1 VIDRTFCAIK
11 HKSLLHCAMHS
22 VRVIDHNM
30 NCDRS
35 QYRCAPLGARAHPQT
50 HFLTHEYNRSH
61 FIVRSSALGKEGH
74 VTYNRSLFPHFPLT
88 SPYAVYSSTPLT
100 TLSQLHLHSPHSYP
114 PPTTTHSRSS
124 ATTPLPTAGHQ
135 LSPTLAH
142 FLYSPFSPFL
152 HILSITLH
160 FLKDFSAFN
169 NYNLYTL
176 TTTICVYRLQLSSML
191 DFYCFAGGW
200 AILEVVLHHLGWE
213 LCTTYSTKVLTNT

>member
-22 VRVIDHNM
+22 VRVIDHNV

-88 SPYAVYSSTPLT
+88 SPLRRVLLYTPHH
-100 TLSQLHLHSPHSYP
+100 TLPASPAL
-114 PPTTTHSRSS
+114 PTL
-124 ATTPLPTAGHQ
+124 LPTANHHSQSLVGHHT
-135 LSPTLAH
+135 P
-142 FLYSPFSPFL
+142 
-152 HILSITLH
+152 
-160 FLKDFSAFN
+160 
-169 NYNLYTL
+169 
-176 TTTICVYRLQLSSML
+176 LQATSS
-191 DFYCFAGGW
+191 
-200 AILEVVLHHLGWE
+200 HLP
-213 LCTTYSTKVLTNT
+213 

>member
-1 VIDRTFCAIK
+1 
-11 HKSLLHCAMHS
+11 MHS
-22 VRVIDHNM
+22 VRVIDHNV

-124 ATTPLPTAGHQ
+124 ATTPHCRPPALTY
-135 LSPTLAH
+135 LSTFSLFPIFSLLAH
-142 FLYSPFSPFL
+142 FVHHSPFPQRF
-152 HILSITLH
+152 
-160 FLKDFSAFN
+160 F
-169 NYNLYTL
+169 
-176 TTTICVYRLQLSSML
+176 
-191 DFYCFAGGW
+191 CF
-200 AILEVVLHHLGWE
+200 
-213 LCTTYSTKVLTNT
+213 